1 MNIWKGQER
10 QWQCAASSG
19 ECGTGGS
26 QAREASSDVPWKNRN
41 CGQLICRTLINLI
54 GQPSL
59 PRSLCLSRSLS
70 RPRSLSLSPHEE
82 QVQVKDGAQSG
93 AGRIKSANSV
103 GGLSEKTLSSAR

>member
-54 GQPSL
+54 GQPSPSLLSL
-59 PRSLCLSRSLS
+59 PRSLCLSLS
-70 RPRSLSLSPHEE
+70 HPRSLSLP
-82 QVQVKDGAQSG
+82 
-93 AGRIKSANSV
+93 R
-103 GGLSEKTLSSAR
+103 TLSLLTRSRCR